1 MNFLAHSILSPQKPL
16 VMLGNL
22 AGDFVKGSKMIGLHQ
37 DVIVGVKMH
46 RSIDTFT
53 DSHLLVKEAKDM
65 VRSEF
70 RLFSGVVIDMFW
82 DYFVA
87 NSMIENGYDLLSSH
101 IDYVYSSAN
110 TNFNNLPEAF
120 KPVFP
125 YMEKYNWLRAYS
137 TKEGLESIMLQMRYR
152 IENKSPLDEAVRI
165 LEMREQEFQPLFNQF
180 WKEALKEFKF

>member
-16 VMLGNL
+16 IMLGNL
-22 AGDFVKGSKMIGLHQ
+22 AGDFVKGNKMIGLHQ
-37 DVIVGVKMH
+37 NIIVGVKLH

-53 DSHLLVKEAKDM
+53 DSHPLVKEAKGI

-87 NSMIENGYDLLSSH
+87 NSMIESGSNVLSNH
-101 IDYVYSSAN
+101 INYVYNSAN
-110 TNFNNLPEAF
+110 TNFNYLPEAF

-125 YMEKYNWLRAYS
+125 YMEKHNWLGAYS

-152 IENKSPLDEAVRI
+152 IGNKSPLDQAVRI
-165 LEMREQEFQPLFNQF
+165 LEMHEQEFQQLFNQF
-180 WKEALKEFKF
+180 WKEALKEFNS